1 MKAQE
6 LRQHIEEAFP
16 AFAIKANHEFDKR
29 RLELA
34 LAVINSFHDLA
45 NPPCTTREE
54 AEKARII
61 WDAVTE
67 ALNKR
72 GHNYASILSA
82 KSGLEALI
90 EG

>member
-1 MKAQE
+1 MHNTKE
-6 LRQHIEEAFP
+6 KTFKP
-16 AFAIKANHEFDKR
+16 V
-29 RLELA
+29 
-34 LAVINSFHDLA
+34 VITL
-45 NPPCTTREE
+45 TTREE

>member
-6 LRQHIEEAFP
+6 LRQHIKEAFP
-16 AFAIKANHEFDKR
+16 AFAASANKEFDKR

-34 LAVINSFHDLA
+34 LAVIDSLHDLA

>member
-6 LRQHIEEAFP
+6 LRKHIEATFP
-16 AFAIKANHEFDKR
+16 AFAASANKEFDKR

-34 LAVINSFHDLA
+34 LAMVDSLHDLA

-67 ALNKR
+67 SLKKR

-82 KSGLEALI
+82 KSGLKALI

>member
-6 LRQHIEEAFP
+6 LRKHIETTFP
-16 AFAIKANHEFDKR
+16 AFAVKANQEFDKK

-34 LAVINSFHDLA
+34 LAVIDSFHDLA
-45 NPPCTTREE
+45 NPPCNTPEE

-61 WDAVTE
+61 RDAVTE